1 MTAFVVLILGGL
13 KKIKRKLILE
23 PVQRVSRDVTA
34 AIYSMLLFCSR
45 EDKEG
50 LYPLMRRHHKNRGSS
65 RVPAPVEQERVTN
78 P

>member
-45 EDKEG
+45 EDKG
-50 LYPLMRRHHKNRGSS
+50 ALSS
-65 RVPAPVEQERVTN
+65 HETPS
-78 P
+78 

>member
-1 MTAFVVLILGGL
+1 MTAFVVLILGRL

-45 EDKEG
+45 EDKG
-50 LYPLMRRHHKNRGSS
+50 ALF
-65 RVPAPVEQERVTN
+65 PAFDSTRKTSNQA
-78 P
+78 

>member
-23 PVQRVSRDVTA
+23 PVERVSRDVTA

-45 EDKEG
+45 EDKG
-50 LYPLMRRHHKNRGSS
+50 ALSS
-65 RVPAPVEQERVTN
+65 HETPS
-78 P
+78 

>member
-23 PVQRVSRDVTA
+23 PVQRVPRDVTA

-45 EDKEG
+45 EDKG
-50 LYPLMRRHHKNRGSS
+50 ALSS
-65 RVPAPVEQERVTN
+65 HETPS
-78 P
+78 